1 MATHPLTDREFSRQ
15 GPANRL
21 IYPSQ
26 SIGLG
31 EDRLVLPGVAANLV
45 MPSVTIATI
54 PAGIVIERIIA
65 AFAWRKQVDSSAVL
79 NAINGTQQIQ
89 VRIDTPGPFINAI
102 QMSNNTLETVASA
115 TEGGMMLLG
124 APDLSTVVVGVGTYE
139 FQWTL
144 ALVDGA
150 SLTLHDIQTYILID
164 HT

>member
-21 IYPSQ
+21 VYPG
-26 SIGLG
+26 IGA
-31 EDRLVLPGVAANLV
+31 DRIVLPAVAGNLVL
-45 MPSVTIATI
+45 PSVTIASI
-54 PAGIVIERIIA
+54 PSGIVIERVIA

-89 VRIDTPGPFINAI
+89 VRIDTPGTFINAI
-102 QMSNNTLETVASA
+102 QMSDNTLETVASA

-124 APDLSTVVVGVGTYE
+124 APDISAEVVGVGTYE

-150 SLTLHDIQTYILID
+150 SLTLHDVQTYILID

>member
-1 MATHPLTDREFSRQ
+1 MLNPLTDREFSRL

-21 IYPSQ
+21 IYPCDESV
-26 SIGLG
+26 
-31 EDRLVLPGVAANLV
+31 DRIVLPGAAANLPL
-45 MPSVTIATI
+45 PSVTIATI
-54 PAGIVIERIIA
+54 PAGIVVERVIA

-79 NAINGTQQIQ
+79 NAINGIQFIQ
-89 VRIDTPGPFINAI
+89 VRLVGGTFINAI
-102 QMSNNTLETVASA
+102 RMGNNMLETVASA

-124 APDLSTVVVGVGTYE
+124 APDLSAEVVGVGTYE